1 MASPPRTGL
10 WPTFASSPLAN
21 DLKTFVG
28 YKTQAREGHEKR
40 FSEGKNGAFRAFVP
54 EDSQSVERQRVLRT
68 ASAIRAA
75 FGKSEASFV
84 FALIGTGFDMLL
96 FVFIVRHLFMRLS
109 TIEVLL
115 AR

>member
-1 MASPPRTGL
+1 MKSD
-10 WPTFASSPLAN
+10 FQKV
-21 DLKTFVG
+21 KTEQIQ
-28 YKTQAREGHEKR
+28 T
-40 FSEGKNGAFRAFVP
+40 FVP
-54 EDSQSVERQRVLRT
+54 EDLQSVERQRVLRT
-68 ASAIRAA
+68 ASAIRAV